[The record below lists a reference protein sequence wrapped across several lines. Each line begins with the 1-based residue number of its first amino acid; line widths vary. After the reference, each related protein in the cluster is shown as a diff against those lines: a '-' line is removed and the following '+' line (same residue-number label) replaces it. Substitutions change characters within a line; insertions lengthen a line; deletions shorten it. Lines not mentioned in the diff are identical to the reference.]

1 MTGSATSRQGEIAF
15 HVPLGRVDYG
25 RTLEIQ
31 RRVHALRVEE
41 RLPDVL
47 LTVEHDPV
55 FTRGR
60 SAKPVEYL
68 VSAEDVDR
76 AAIPVVDV
84 ERGGDMTYHGPGQL
98 VAYPI
103 VDLRSHGRDVKRYV
117 RTLEDAAI
125 DTLSEFGI
133 AAGRR
138 AGFPGV
144 WVREGKIAS
153 IGIYVKNWV
162 TRHGLALN
170 VDVNSAH
177 FGMIHPCGL
186 PVRAVSM
193 SECLAR
199 PIAVGEVESALAGNL
214 ARLLGWRLQRRALAD
229 LEERVCA

>member
-1 MTGSATSRQGEIAF
+1 MTSRQSEIAF
-15 HVPLGRVDYG
+15 HVPLGRVDYV
-25 RTLEIQ
+25 RALEIQ
-31 RRVHALRVEE
+31 RRVHTQRVEE

-47 LTVEHDPV
+47 ITVEHEPV

-60 SAKPVEYL
+60 SARPVKYL

-117 RTLEDAAI
+117 ATLEDAAI
-125 DTLSEFGI
+125 GTLREFGI
-133 AAGRR
+133 AADRR
-138 AGFPGV
+138 RGFPGV

-170 VDVNSAH
+170 VDVNPAH
-177 FGMIHPCGL
+177 FGMIDPCGL

-199 PIAVGEVESALAGNL
+199 PIAVVEVERALAGNL
-214 ARLLGWRLQRRALAD
+214 ARRFGWRLQRRTLAD
-229 LEERVCA
+229 LEERVCV